1 MPKQIY
7 APRRTQSTIHIV
19 DDADWLVT
27 AREWDYIESAIT
39 ATEKAM
45 DNALWD
51 GQYDLANKY
60 KRELDGL
67 RIALG
72 VGEKYVTNF

>member
-7 APRRTQSTIHIV
+7 APRRTQSHIHVI
-19 DDADWLVT
+19 DDADWMVGD
-27 AREWDYIESAIT
+27 RQWEYIENTIT
-39 ATEKAM
+39 ATEKLM
-45 DNALWD
+45 DEALWD

-60 KRELDGL
+60 QRELEGL

-72 VGEKYVTNF
+72 VGEKYVTNW